1 MRIGILQTG
10 AVRGDLQ
17 REFGDYPT
25 MFRALLANAAGEEPI
40 EFRDYDVQRGEY
52 PATLDECDA
61 YLITGSR
68 ESVYDDLPWLPR
80 LEEFVRMLDADRHPL
95 VGICFGHQL
104 VAQAL
109 GGETRKADR
118 GWGVG
123 VQSATVRSGDPWM
136 RPFKPTIN
144 LLASHQDQ
152 VVKLPP
158 RAKLIA
164 GSDFCPHAG
173 FTIDEHIVTFQGHPE
188 FAKGYSRALLDARRE
203 LLGDDLY
210 ARAVKSL
217 EEPVDSALVA
227 RWILNFLAHEGAA
240 RHRSSR

>member
-10 AVRGDLQ
+10 AVRGELQ

-40 EFRDYDVQRGEY
+40 EFRDYDVQCGQF

-80 LEEFVRMLDADRHPL
+80 LEQFVRLLDADRHPL

-104 VAQAL
+104 IAQAL
-109 GGETRKADR
+109 GGETRKADQ

-123 VQSATVRSGDPWM
+123 VQRSDVLAPDPWM
-136 RPFKPTIN
+136 RPFKPEIN

-158 RAKLIA
+158 RARLIA
-164 GSDFCPHAG
+164 RSDFCPNAG
-173 FTIDEHIVTFQGHPE
+173 FTIGGHIVTFQGHPE
-188 FAKGYSRALLDARRE
+188 FVKGYSRALLDARRKV
-203 LLGDDLY
+203 LGEEVY
-210 ARAVKSL
+210 ARGVQSL
-217 EEPVDSALVA
+217 EKPVDSPLVA
-227 RWILNFLAHEGAA
+227 RWILNFVGAT
-240 RHRSSR
+240 H

>member
-1 MRIGILQTG
+1 RRSLRDEPHLGMPGIRASRERLATRAVLRDHLSMRIGILQTG
-10 AVRGDLQ
+10 AVRGDLLG
-17 REFGDYPT
+17 EFGDYPT
-25 MFRALLANAAGEEPI
+25 MFRALLANAASDEPI

-109 GGETRKADR
+109 GGETRKADQ

-123 VQSATVRSGDPWM
+123 VQTA
-136 RPFKPTIN
+136 
-144 LLASHQDQ
+144 
-152 VVKLPP
+152 
-158 RAKLIA
+158 
-164 GSDFCPHAG
+164 
-173 FTIDEHIVTFQGHPE
+173 
-188 FAKGYSRALLDARRE
+188 
-203 LLGDDLY
+203 
-210 ARAVKSL
+210 
-217 EEPVDSALVA
+217 
-227 RWILNFLAHEGAA
+227 
-240 RHRSSR
+240 